1 MKKLLKS
8 RRVNRDFSSH
18 QRDWENFE
26 QENNSIALNVLFVSY
41 NSEGIRLAYKS
52 IYNKRKKQVILLMV
66 NDEANNCYYFAIKKL
81 SGLNSLGWLQGKKE
95 TIINNNNNN
104 NYNNDF
110 KNALDD
116 VLDYQTIKKHP
127 KRISK
132 LKPYVNKY
140 NWKGIEFPSGSK
152 EWQKLEQNNKII
164 ALNILHVKHNTKKY
178 VAYRSKHN
186 NKRKK
191 QVILFMIGDDEKNH
205 YLAVTSLS
213 ALFRRTSNQKE
224 DFYCFLIH
232 APQKVNLKNMNKY
245 VIIMI
250 AAV

>member
-1 MKKLLKS
+1 M
-8 RRVNRDFSSH
+8 DY
-18 QRDWENFE
+18 
-26 QENNSIALNVLFVSY
+26 ALNY
-41 NSEGIRLAYKS
+41 A
-52 IYNKRKKQVILLMV
+52 
-66 NDEANNCYYFAIKKL
+66 
-81 SGLNSLGWLQGKKE
+81 LN
-95 TIINNNNNN
+95 
-104 NYNNDF
+104 
-110 KNALDD
+110 
-116 VLDYQTIKKHP
+116 YQTIKKHP

-132 LKPYVNKY
+132 LKPYINRY
-140 NWKGIEFPSGSK
+140 NRKGIELPSGSK
-152 EWQKLEQNNKII
+152 EWQKLEQNNKTI

-205 YLAVTSLS
+205 YLAVTSLP

-224 DFYCFLIH
+224 DFYCFLIQ

-250 AAV
+250 AAVQKCLLGLIKY